1 MSGQTETL
9 QSTDQT
15 CWNTHSDVTYTDA
28 VLRLAPITS
37 HKLSQK
43 WKKTQGELPEGYC
56 PRIPH
61 LLVRDMD
68 IAEPSGQLFSCSAG
82 ARVTET
88 RHICVHA
95 VSSSLFVP
103 WHKCIRIFAAKYA
116 LSCKNKHTHPLKQ
129 SNDKN
134 DCHLSLGLDESVDLT
149 PAHTQNFNIN
159 NKKER
164 LKFFKRC
171 LLFLSPR
178 LITFSFPLFPHS
190 VPPSLPVNEWFI
202 SLNCWQWFMW
212 SCDRNMTAC
221 DKYTLKIKTL
231 LCKQKRALLAAASAE
246 RACTR
251 KLTKIEWL

>member
-28 VLRLAPITS
+28 VLRLAPITP
-37 HKLSQK
+37 HKLSKK
-43 WKKTQGELPEGYC
+43 WKKTQAELPEGYC

-61 LLVRDMD
+61 LLVREMD
-68 IAEPSGQLFSCSAG
+68 IAEPSLQLFSCSAG
-82 ARVTET
+82 AWVTET

-95 VSSSLFVP
+95 VSSSLFVFR
-103 WHKCIRIFAAKYA
+103 HKCIRASVHLAAKINTHTPLTVNKVMTKITA
-116 LSCKNKHTHPLKQ
+116 VCLLVSRSHWTSLQLICKTSTSIIKK
-129 SNDKN
+129 K
-134 DCHLSLGLDESVDLT
+134 GW
-149 PAHTQNFNIN
+149 NICA
-159 NKKER
+159 EH
-164 LKFFKRC
+164 C
-171 LLFLSPR
+171 LLFLSLR
-178 LITFSFPLFPHS
+178 LITFSFPLFPHN

-221 DKYTLKIKTL
+221 DKYTLKIKTP
-231 LCKQKRALLAAASAE
+231 LCKQKRALLAATSAE

>member
-1 MSGQTETL
+1 MRGQTETL

-15 CWNTHSDVTYTDA
+15 CWNTHSDVTYTDD

-37 HKLSQK
+37 HKLSKK
-43 WKKTQGELPEGYC
+43 WEKTQGELPEGYC
-56 PRIPH
+56 PQIPH
-61 LLVRDMD
+61 LLVREMD
-68 IAEPSGQLFSCSAG
+68 IAEPSGRLFFCSSG

-95 VSSSLFVP
+95 VSSSLFVS
-103 WHKCIRIFAAKYA
+103 WHKCIRGSMHLAAKMNTHTP
-116 LSCKNKHTHPLKQ
+116 LTVNKVMTKMTAICLLVWRSHWTSFQLIHKT
-129 SNDKN
+129 STSIIKKKDWNI
-134 DCHLSLGLDESVDLT
+134 SV
-149 PAHTQNFNIN
+149 
-159 NKKER
+159 EY
-164 LKFFKRC
+164 C
-171 LLFLSPR
+171 LLFLSRR
-178 LITFSFPLFPHS
+178 LIAFSFPLFPHS

-231 LCKQKRALLAAASAE
+231 LCKQKRALFAAASAE